1 MQARSRARPLANQT
15 NRIRSEVEISNA
27 AVTRPAGVAR
37 AVAFDHD
44 RVADT
49 EIRGRF
55 HLFGVCSRGFRTMF
69 KIRVA

>member
-1 MQARSRARPLANQT
+1 MQARSRTRPLTNQT
-15 NRIRSEVEISNA
+15 NGIRSEEISNA

-55 HLFGVCSRGFRTMF
+55 HLFRVCSRGFRTMF